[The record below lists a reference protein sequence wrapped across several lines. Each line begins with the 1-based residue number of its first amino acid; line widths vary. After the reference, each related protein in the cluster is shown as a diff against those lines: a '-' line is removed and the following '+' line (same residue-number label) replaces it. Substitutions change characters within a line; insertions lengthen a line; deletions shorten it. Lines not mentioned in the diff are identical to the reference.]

1 MYFAEKKILDQLID
15 LFKSSRDLYV
25 FNIFRNY
32 LAGRVCVGGNNAAG
46 DREWC
51 SECCEGDEERI

>member
-1 MYFAEKKILDQLID
+1 MD